1 MKRLL
6 NILKFIIKHPLS
18 GKHKIKAL
26 YKFFRWQFTQLIS
39 PRLVVQP
46 FIGKTKLWARKGMEA
61 ATANIY
67 TGLHEFNEMGFLL
80 HFLQPGD
87 TFVDVGA
94 NIGAYSIL
102 ASGVIG
108 SRTIS
113 IEPVPTTFNTLQ
125 KNIVLNGRSEE
136 HTSEL

>member
-1 MKRLL
+1 MKRLF
-6 NILKFIIKHPLS
+6 NILRFITKHPLARR
-18 GKHKIKAL
+18 HRIKAL
-26 YKFFRWQFTQLIS
+26 FKFFSWQFTQLTS

-46 FIGKTKLWARKGMEA
+46 FIGKTKFWARKGMEA

-80 HFLQPGD
+80 HFLQPDD

-102 ASGVIG
+102 ASGVTG
-108 SRTIS
+108 A
-113 IEPVPTTFNTLQ
+113 
-125 KNIVLNGRSEE
+125 
-136 HTSEL
+136 